1 MNDEHGP
8 WCEAE
13 LSTLLPDPSA
23 ALEEAL
29 EWYCCPLCR
38 VLGNLAFS
46 FFRDLPVRWPRDPA
60 LRQAVTTA
68 GGFCNH
74 HSWRMEQ
81 MQSKVAIGT
90 VWVDVL
96 AAVAEQAPEQSAGCP
111 VCRLQDQAAD
121 LLGTALISRLQD
133 DRERD
138 RFRRHFGLCY
148 PHWRTVLQRDLPT
161 PVRAL
166 LLEAQAETARQMAQ
180 HVRDFLDKNTTEL
193 RWTRTR
199 EEQRATHH
207 ALLKTAGNEDL

>member
-1 MNDEHGP
+1 MR
-8 WCEAE
+8 A
-13 LSTLLPDPSA
+13 
-23 ALEEAL
+23 
-29 EWYCCPLCR
+29 
-38 VLGNLAFS
+38 VL
-46 FFRDLPVRWPRDPA
+46 
-60 LRQAVTTA
+60 
-68 GGFCNH
+68 
-74 HSWRMEQ
+74 
-81 MQSKVAIGT
+81 
-90 VWVDVL
+90 
-96 AAVAEQAPEQSAGCP
+96 SAGCRTR
-111 VCRLQDQAAD
+111 RLT

-180 HVRDFLDKNTTEL
+180 HVRDFLDKTTTEL